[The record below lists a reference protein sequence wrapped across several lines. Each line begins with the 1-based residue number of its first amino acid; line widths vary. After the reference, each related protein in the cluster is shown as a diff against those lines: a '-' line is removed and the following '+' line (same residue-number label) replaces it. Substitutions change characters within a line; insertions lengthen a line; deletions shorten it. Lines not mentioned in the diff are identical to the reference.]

1 MPTTYNKNSLP
12 STYNDDWRDSAGFH
26 QILFNSGRALQARE
40 LTQLQTIIHKEI
52 ERLGENVFKGGAAVN
67 AGSTKIDLKKRFA
80 KISSFSSPDSTL
92 SFGNIPLGLELTGND
107 SGVKAKVVE
116 SVSAVDS
123 DPNTIYVQYI
133 DQGNEDAGATS
144 TEFTVNETITGGGW
158 SFVVSGVGSGTEF
171 TVDAGDF
178 FALGH
183 FVHAK
188 KQSIFLS
195 KYTNSGINA
204 SVGYKVTQDIV
215 TVNDDES
222 LYDNSGGIANTSSP
236 GADRYRITLT
246 LINEN
251 DVASDETFIKIA
263 SVENNIIVDT
273 VTSFGDYNQINELLA
288 QRTYEESGNY
298 ILEPFFTHMEENADP
313 TKLDFVISSGTA
325 YVKGHR
331 AYKPS
336 ATRLV
341 VPKPTQT
348 ETVQNNSINIDYG
361 NYVIATGN
369 AGFPH
374 LFDTV
379 ELLDEGLGIIGSAK
393 IRSVEKYGN
402 SFKVYLFDIL
412 ITITDDENFRQVR
425 YIGSGGERFALTGT
439 GQTGVEIQDAANNV
453 ALFETPRP
461 RPSLMTS
468 VSINVQR
475 EFTTASDGN
484 GETTISVTGNESFT
498 DTSLWIASANGTSA
512 DTISVTLSNNNQTA
526 NISGLTSGQSDV
538 NILAI
543 VNNSNASIATK
554 TLAETSSI
562 FTLST
567 GNNIAGS
574 TINYI
579 DLDKFD
585 IHSVS
590 EIKADNE
597 NGEDLSPMFILDH
610 GQRDNFYEKGRLI
623 LKSSDVPPTNIYVK
637 FKYFSRTTPGSFYA
651 AQSYSGVDYKDI
663 PAYTQ
668 TDGQIV
674 SLRNV
679 LDFRPDRNRNGTL
692 VTPKEMPIS
701 TSNLTANVSYY
712 LPRADKIIISEN
724 GEISVLMGEQDK
736 NPKFKSTPNN
746 SLTLY
751 KVLLNANTFGPSDVN
766 VTAVDHR
773 RYTMA
778 DIRDLE
784 DKIDKLEETTT
795 LSLLE
800 LESKLS
806 QLFDSDGNLRLESGF
821 VVDNFSD
828 QIGSDTKSP
837 EYYASIDPESRT
849 LRPGFDEDN
858 IRLVPNTTTSSGVVI
873 KGDNAYLSYD
883 SASWKSNLLASKSIP
898 INPFNGHAYIGE
910 LKLSP
915 SADDWKMTGAGSS
928 YAVEGS
934 SSFDNNEAL
943 LWNEWQWNWAG
954 RSAEDVHQTAE
965 RFVPRNQQFGAFGR
979 RSLNENE
986 QYYSDVSRTTHST
999 SSAGHVNRV
1008 FFSETIRTRYG
1019 QRYVDVALIPW
1030 IRSKKVYF
1038 KASGLKPNTKFIP
1051 YFDGKRFDDWVK
1063 EESTFV
1069 QSSSTSDDLGDTYSS
1084 LSITEHPDG
1093 KQPLISDDKGEII
1106 GSFFIPSNTENR
1118 FRSGKK
1124 EFKLLDITENDYNA
1138 AGSKAIA
1145 YYTTAGLF
1153 NNDQQNVTSTREPE
1167 SVSPI
1172 QNNLSMPISYVG
1184 RDTINYLNNV
1194 ADNDVFLV
1202 EPHLIGLAQ
1211 QNAAQINPA
1220 DYAAGM
1226 SSVLSD
1232 YVSVDQNQLSGT
1244 STEAVSVAENPMA
1257 QSFYVDNPFGVVL
1270 TKINLFFSAK
1280 DNHLPVMMKIR
1291 PMIDGTPS
1299 TQVSV
1304 PGSSV
1309 VVNSSDVNVV
1319 AESNTTTISN
1329 VLAKPTAFVFDE
1341 PVHLNPWTEYALVV
1355 SSPSSDYKIYVGDA
1369 KEYVL
1374 GSTSKKVSP
1383 QETTSQFFM
1392 PQVGTSWSPSGAM
1405 NLMFSATRANFK
1417 TNGSLILENVNLPGK
1432 LLKENPIKT
1441 QSGSTSLYVNHR
1453 HHGLSVGEMAIISG
1467 LDSLSTF
1474 AGISAANINGN
1485 RVISAVDLNGY
1496 TIDAGSAANVS
1507 SYVGGA
1513 NVIAGRNIQFD
1524 VVSPQINKIIPNSTS
1539 TVVASKLT
1547 TGKSI
1552 SGSETKYVQ
1561 DVYFTR
1567 IVEGENTSFNHP
1579 KIIANETNETAYLAG
1594 NSSATIKVD
1603 LKSGNNYVSPIIDLQ
1618 RCSLTL
1624 VGNVID
1630 DSSSINPIMET
1641 DPRDGSA
1648 GSKHVTTVYDLV
1660 NDAVGMQILFDYNVP
1675 PEANLE
1681 VYFRTSTDGQN
1692 FYQNI
1697 EDTDWVLQETISPLV
1712 KNANPSVY
1720 SEGQALPGGS
1730 EGTLTAFN
1738 RAQVKL
1744 VMKSTNSAAVPT
1756 VKNLR
1761 IKFLAT

>member
-12 STYNDDWRDSAGFH
+12 SSYNDDWVDSAGFH
-26 QILFNSGRALQARE
+26 QVLFNSGRALQARE

-67 AGSTKIDLKKRFA
+67 AGTTKIDSKKRFA
-80 KISSFSSPDSTL
+80 KISSFSSPDSSL
-92 SFGNIPLGLELTGND
+92 VFGDIPLGLELTGND
-107 SGVKAKVVE
+107 SGVKAKVVKA
-116 SVSAVDS
+116 VTAVDS
-123 DPNTIYVQYI
+123 DPNTIYIQYT
-133 DQGNEDAGATS
+133 DQGNESAGATS
-144 TEFTVNETITGGGW
+144 TEFKVNESIAGGGW
-158 SFVVSGVGSGTEF
+158 TFIVSGVGSGTEF

-204 SVGYKVTQDIV
+204 SIGYKVSQDII
-215 TVNDDES
+215 TVNDDAS

-246 LINEN
+246 LINES
-251 DVASDETFIKIA
+251 DVSPDETFIKIA
-263 SVENNIIVDT
+263 SVENNIVVDT
-273 VTSFGDYNQINELLA
+273 VTSFGDYNEINELLA

-298 ILEPFFTHMEENADP
+298 ILEPFLMHMEENTDL
-313 TKLDFVISSGTA
+313 TKLDLVVSPGTA
-325 YVKGHR
+325 YVRGHR

-341 VPKPTQT
+341 IPKPTQT
-348 ETVQNNSINIDYG
+348 ETVQNNSINVDYG
-361 NYVIATGN
+361 NYVIATSN
-369 AGFPH
+369 TGFPH
-374 LFDTV
+374 LSQTV
-379 ELLDEGLGIIGSAK
+379 DLLDENLNIIGSAK
-393 IRSVEKYGN
+393 VRAVEKYGN
-402 SFKVYLFDIL
+402 DFKVYLFDIL
-412 ITITDDENFRQVR
+412 ITILDDEEFRQTR
-425 YIGSGGERFALTGT
+425 HIGSGGEKFLLSGV
-439 GQTGVEIQDAANNV
+439 GSKGVEIQDAANNV
-453 ALFETPRP
+453 ALFEMPRP

-468 VSINVQR
+468 ISINVQR
-475 EFTTASDGN
+475 EFVTASDAN
-484 GETTISVTGNESFT
+484 GEATISVTGNESFT
-498 DTSLWIASANGTSA
+498 DTSLWLGAANNTSA
-512 DTISVTLSNNNQTA
+512 DTLSVALSNNNQTA
-526 NISGLTSGQSDV
+526 NISGLTPSQSDI

-543 VNNSNASIATK
+543 VNNSDANVASKSIV
-554 TLAETSSI
+554 ETSAQ

-567 GNNIAGS
+567 ATNIAGS
-574 TINYI
+574 TISFI
-579 DLDKFD
+579 DLNEFD

-590 EIKADNE
+590 EIKAIDE
-597 NGEDLSPMFILDH
+597 NGEDLSPMFVLDN

-623 LKSSDVPPTNIYVK
+623 LKSTDAPSTAVHVK
-637 FKYFSRTTPGSFYA
+637 FKYFNRTTPGMFYA
-651 AQSYSGVDYKDI
+651 AQSYAGIDYKDI
-663 PAYTQ
+663 PTYKQ
-668 TDGQIV
+668 TDGQVV

-679 LDFRPDRNRNGTL
+679 LDFRPDRNTDGTL
-692 VTPKEMPIS
+692 VASKEFPIS

-712 LPRADKIIISEN
+712 LPRADKVIISDN

-751 KVLLNANTFGPSDVN
+751 KVVLNANTFNASDVS

-784 DKIDKLEETTT
+784 DKVDKLEETTT

-858 IRLVPNTTTSSGVVI
+858 IRLVPNTSTSSGIVI
-873 KGDNAYLSYD
+873 RGDNAYLSYD

-898 INPFNGHAYIGE
+898 VNPFNSHAYIGE
-910 LKLSP
+910 LKISP
-915 SADDWKMTGAGSS
+915 SADDWKVTGAGSS

-934 SSFDNNEAL
+934 TSFDNDEAL

-954 RSAEDVHQTAE
+954 RSAEDVHQVAE
-965 RFVPRNQQFGAFGR
+965 RFVPRNRQFGAFGR
-979 RSLNENE
+979 RSLKENE
-986 QYYSDVSRTTHST
+986 QYYSDVSRTSNST
-999 SSAGHVNRV
+999 SSAGHVSRV
-1008 FFSETIRTRYG
+1008 FFSETIRSRYG
-1019 QRYVDVALIPW
+1019 QRYVDIALIPW
-1030 IRSKKVYF
+1030 IRSKKIYF
-1038 KASGLKPNTKFIP
+1038 KASGLKPNTTFIP
-1051 YFDGKRFDDWVK
+1051 YFDGKRFDNWVK
-1063 EESTFV
+1063 EEATFV
-1069 QSSSTSDDLGDTYSS
+1069 QSSSTTDDLGDTYAS

-1106 GSFFIPSNTENR
+1106 GSFFIPSSTENR

-1138 AGSKAIA
+1138 AGSKAVA
-1145 YYTTAGLF
+1145 YYTTAGVF

-1167 SVSPI
+1167 SVAPV

-1184 RDTINYLNNV
+1184 RDINNYLNNIS
-1194 ADNDVFLV
+1194 ASDVFLV

-1220 DYAAGM
+1220 DYAASM

-1232 YVSVDQNQLSGT
+1232 YISVDQNQLSGT

-1270 TKINLFFSAK
+1270 TKVDLFFSQK
-1280 DNHLPVMMKIR
+1280 DNHLPVMLKIR
-1291 PMIDGTPS
+1291 PMVDGSPS
-1299 TQVSV
+1299 TQISV

-1309 VVNSSDVNVV
+1309 VVNSSDVNIVP
-1319 AESNTTTISN
+1319 ESDTTTISN
-1329 VLAKPTAFVFDE
+1329 VLASPTSFVFDE
-1341 PVHLNPWTEYALVV
+1341 PVHLNPWTEYVLVV
-1355 SSPSSDYKIYVGDA
+1355 SSPSSDYMIYAGDA

-1405 NLMFSATRANFK
+1405 NLMFSTSRASFK
-1417 TNGSLILENVNLPGK
+1417 SNGSLILENVNLPGK

-1441 QSGSTSLYVNHR
+1441 QNGSASLYINHR
-1453 HHGLSVGEMAIISG
+1453 HHGLSVGETAIISG

-1474 AGISAANINGN
+1474 ASIPAANINGN
-1485 RVISAVDLNGY
+1485 RTITAVDINGY
-1496 TIDAGSAANVS
+1496 TFNAGSQADVS
-1507 SYVGGA
+1507 SYVGGS
-1513 NVIAGRNIQFD
+1513 NVIAGRNVQFD

-1567 IVEGENTSFNHP
+1567 IVEGENTSFDHP
-1579 KIIANETNETAYLAG
+1579 RIIANETNETAYLAG
-1594 NSSATIKVD
+1594 NSSAILKVD
-1603 LKSGNNYVSPIIDLQ
+1603 LKSGNDYVSPIIDLQ

-1630 DSSSINPIMET
+1630 DSSAINPIMET
-1641 DPRDGSA
+1641 NPRDGSA

-1660 NDAVGMQILFDYNVP
+1660 NDAVGMQILFNYNVP
-1675 PEANLE
+1675 PDANLE

-1692 FYQNI
+1692 VYQNI
-1697 EDTDWVLQETISPLV
+1697 EDKDWVLQETISPLV
-1712 KNANPSVY
+1712 KNANLSVY
-1720 SEGQALPGGS
+1720 SEGQSLPGGT

-1756 VKNLR
+1756 VKDLR